1 MDELQL
7 IGRHGES
14 VSVSKEVNRNIVAK
28 QQKSDSLVPRKKQN
42 NNGNDANND
51 TKLVGSNQVI
61 TSVNLIN
68 INRAPL
74 KEDVL

>member
-1 MDELQL
+1 MDKLQL

-14 VSVSKEVNRNIVAK
+14 VSVSKEVNRNIVVK
-28 QQKSDSLVPRKKQN
+28 QQKSDRLVPRKKQN
-42 NNGNDANND
+42 GNDNNANKNI
-51 TKLVGSNQVI
+51 KPVGCNQLR
-61 TSVNLIN
+61 TTVNTIN